1 MARLTVNATQNIG
14 RAVAETE
21 RVLNNAQML
30 ALNVPVVLVDA
41 PGAGLAIVVVSVE
54 IFYNPTTTGY
64 TIGTGDQ
71 KIEYSGGVDIIDVTD
86 AGLFDQT
93 TDQHRTLEP
102 VVGAPNPVA
111 NEAVEVINETADYTG
126 GNAAN
131 LTKYVT
137 RYRAVRADAVEG

>member
-30 ALNVPVVLVDA
+30 ALNVPIVLVDA

-54 IFYNPTTTGY
+54 IFFDVDTTGY
-64 TIGTGDQ
+64 TIGAGDQ
-71 KIEYSGGVDIIDVTD
+71 KIEYEGGVDIIDVVD
-86 AGLFDQT
+86 AGLFDQA

-102 VVGAPNPVA
+102 VVGLPEPVA

-131 LTKYVT
+131 LVKYVT
-137 RYRAVRADAVEG
+137 RYRVVRADAIEG